1 MVSSSRGTTTKKAM
15 ERVRGTVKNVIFRKV
30 KSGFVTIDSPFE
42 FHQAILKFVPSIKSV
57 YLPDTDVL
65 NEPENIKQESKK
77 IPETLKVHHVERF
90 EVKGVYGLKVSY
102 LAENEQPFY
111 TQWYSNGKDL
121 VICGHKIAD
130 VDDNHCDFVPW
141 TVSAKKRSLDT
152 VSGIVSAVVSQTV
165 FLQLVYYLD
174 YFY

>member
-57 YLPDTDVL
+57 YLPDTNVL
-65 NEPENIKQESKK
+65 NEPENIEQESKK
-77 IPETLKVHHVERF
+77 IPETLQVHHVERF
-90 EVKGVYGLKVSY
+90 EMKGLYGLKFFLLS
-102 LAENEQPFY
+102 ENEQTFY
-111 TQWYSNGKDL
+111 TQWYSSGKDV

-130 VDDNHCDFVPW
+130 LDDNHCALCHEEYQQRKEECIQCPGLCQQWYHEQCF
-141 TVSAKKRSLDT
+141 
-152 VSGIVSAVVSQTV
+152 
-165 FLQLVYYLD
+165 FN
-174 YFY
+174 